1 MSFNNR
7 DAYANPADVEEVHI
21 IEYDASETSPVQQ
34 QSTQEATSEKKST
47 EYKVFVDLSENQG
60 KVKDPS
66 TGVSEPLYDAYI
78 NLLDVEDPISEEEDE
93 TTPDH
98 SIWDLA
104 TLPGPSKDFD
114 DDITMK
120 NDAAK

>member
-1 MSFNNR
+1 MM
-7 DAYANPADVEEVHI
+7 
-21 IEYDASETSPVQQ
+21 
-34 QSTQEATSEKKST
+34 
-47 EYKVFVDLSENQG
+47 
-60 KVKDPS
+60 
-66 TGVSEPLYDAYI
+66 I